1 MSSPNSK
8 TKEKHEMIG
17 LNDKFVQLIDTVKNL
32 ENEKRKL
39 DEKLKILR
47 SKEDYAGR
55 VDDIVRQEKIELEQ
69 QVETLLRDQEK
80 LKDELST
87 KQEEVEDTK
96 KRYEKELSDRV
107 EKENNFVITKK
118 EVDEGH
124 ITTVDLKLELE
135 DLLGK
140 LELLRAG
147 FDEEIKELESQVQ
160 NEKRVISDTNK
171 RSLDLEPIIQSV
183 EMKYSEMAVR
193 AKEEA
198 EQLNQKKMNDLV
210 QTAGQREQELRD
222 IKRDIADQ
230 IRIIQ
235 KLKVEVETLRRKEE
249 SLRKAMED
257 ARQNSDHDMEK
268 ARADIAAL
276 ENALKDRKKELARHF
291 REHQELL
298 NIKLGLDIEIA
309 TYRELLENEEQRM
322 RHTMHLIDAK
332 RTSEPQKPPSLWR
345 EPTVVPDCPV
355 APVTCSSPKPIE
367 IPTVPKKRL
376 LIRLEV
382 SSGRVVSESSHYTD

>member
-322 RHTMHLIDAK
+322 RHTMHLIGENL
-332 RTSEPQKPPSLWR
+332 SVIFS
-345 EPTVVPDCPV
+345 
-355 APVTCSSPKPIE
+355 
-367 IPTVPKKRL
+367 
-376 LIRLEV
+376 
-382 SSGRVVSESSHYTD
+382 

>member
-1 MSSPNSK
+1 MSSPDSK
-8 TKEKHEMIG
+8 TKEKREMIG

-87 KQEEVEDTK
+87 KQEEVEDSR
-96 KRYEKELSDRV
+96 KRYEKELRDRV
-107 EKENNFVITKK
+107 VKEDNFVITKK

-257 ARQNSDHDMEK
+257 ARQNSDEDMEK

-322 RHTMHLIDAK
+322 RHTMRFID
-332 RTSEPQKPPSLWR
+332 
-345 EPTVVPDCPV
+345 V
-355 APVTCSSPKPIE
+355 
-367 IPTVPKKRL
+367 
-376 LIRLEV
+376 
-382 SSGRVVSESSHYTD
+382 

>member
-322 RHTMHLIDAK
+322 RHTMHLID
-332 RTSEPQKPPSLWR
+332 
-345 EPTVVPDCPV
+345 V
-355 APVTCSSPKPIE
+355 
-367 IPTVPKKRL
+367 
-376 LIRLEV
+376 
-382 SSGRVVSESSHYTD
+382 

>member
-1 MSSPNSK
+1 MSSPDSK
-8 TKEKHEMIG
+8 TKEKREMIG

-87 KQEEVEDTK
+87 KQEEVEDSR
-96 KRYEKELSDRV
+96 KRYEKELRDRV
-107 EKENNFVITKK
+107 VKEDNFVITKK
-118 EVDEGH
+118 VGTGVSASLALIQHLEVCIVFVQQEVDEGH

-257 ARQNSDHDMEK
+257 ARQNSDEDMEK

-322 RHTMHLIDAK
+322 RHTMRFID
-332 RTSEPQKPPSLWR
+332 
-345 EPTVVPDCPV
+345 V
-355 APVTCSSPKPIE
+355 
-367 IPTVPKKRL
+367 
-376 LIRLEV
+376 
-382 SSGRVVSESSHYTD
+382 